1 MKDIQERTNQEQPK
15 ERLNQTPI
23 QSSSQ
28 RGSALLSSVQSKTPQ
43 RSVQPSSA
51 SSSSSSSVDLQEAVR
66 RRAYQIYEQR
76 GMTGGSEVED
86 WLQAESELLDTEGHE
101 KAA

>member
-1 MKDIQERTNQEQPK
+1 MKNIQEQSNQEQPK

-28 RGSALLSSVQSKTPQ
+28 RDSAQLSSVQSKAPQ
-43 RSVQPSSA
+43 RSGQPTSA
-51 SSSSSSSVDLQEAVR
+51 SSSSSSVDVHEAVR

-76 GMTGGSEVED
+76 GMTGGSEIED
-86 WLQAESELLDTEGHE
+86 WLQAESELLDMDGHE

>member
-1 MKDIQERTNQEQPK
+1 MKIQEQSNQEQPK

-28 RGSALLSSVQSKTPQ
+28 RDSPQSSSVQSKTPQ
-43 RSVQPSSA
+43 RPMQPISA
-51 SSSSSSSVDLQEAVR
+51 SSSSSSSVDVQEAVR

-76 GMTGGSEVED
+76 GMTGGSEIED
-86 WLQAESELLDTEGHE
+86 WLQAESELLDMDGHE